1 MVQILWRLL
10 LIILI
15 AIITKTAEDVDGK
28 TFAYWTKDGVL
39 FTYNSKISFTAD
51 DTCTI
56 TAVYTDNNAAETAK
70 AAISKITYADGK
82 LIIAANMSVTEG
94 MTVTS
99 VGVRTANNDGMTEG
113 LTDNNVTTSTN
124 PFEYAI
130 TIGEVAPNAA
140 KYVQAYVTYKDTN
153 DAEYIYESAVM
164 KITAGQDYD
173 AGEKGT
179 ATIRS
184 ATYNSETKK
193 ATFNAYLTVPENA
206 VIVKAGLV
214 ASPATSFN
222 HTNEVLTSEN
232 ARFVKSLAEA
242 EGKSAPVNYTWNLKN
257 VEAGTTIYARAYLV
271 YTLNGAEHTV
281 YGSLVTFTATNNA

>member
-1 MVQILWRLL
+1 MKNYPGSKEWKQEKYNNILEVGFRMF
-10 LIILI
+10 
-15 AIITKTAEDVDGK
+15 AEKG
-28 TFAYWTKDGVL
+28 
-39 FTYNSKISFTAD
+39 I
-51 DTCTI
+51 
-56 TAVYTDNNAAETAK
+56 EQ
-70 AAISKITYADGK
+70 
-82 LIIAANMSVTEG
+82 VT
-94 MTVTS
+94 
-99 VGVRTANNDGMTEG
+99 MTE
-113 LTDNNVTTSTN
+113 LAEAS
-124 PFEYAI
+124 
-130 TIGEVAPNAA
+130 EVGR
-140 KYVQAYVTYKDTN
+140 
-153 DAEYIYESAVM
+153 S
-164 KITAGQDYD
+164 
-173 AGEKGT
+173 EKGT